1 MAHLAAVLALDVVH
15 VRRLRALL
23 RNVAVLAAVATPT
36 ATLLQRL
43 LAVASAMTNLVTVD
57 ALLDDLLRLT
67 LLLLAVGPSVADLVA
82 VLAHDDEA
90 IHREASVTETV
101 DVLLRTLGPAFGELG
116 TPRLGG
122 PLDRDGVLLIGLALQ
137 VDESP
142 VDGNLLL
149 LSDQVSVEVLAAEG
163 LLEILKGGV
172 ANRLGIGEERLEISM
187 LVCKS

>member
-1 MAHLAAVLALDVVH
+1 M
-15 VRRLRALL
+15 
-23 RNVAVLAAVATPT
+23 
-36 ATLLQRL
+36 
-43 LAVASAMTNLVTVD
+43 
-57 ALLDDLLRLT
+57 
-67 LLLLAVGPSVADLVA
+67 LAVGPGVADLVA

-122 PLDRDGVLLIGLALQ
+122 PLDRDGVLLVGLALQ

-172 ANRLGIGEERLEISM
+172 ANRFGIGEERLEISM